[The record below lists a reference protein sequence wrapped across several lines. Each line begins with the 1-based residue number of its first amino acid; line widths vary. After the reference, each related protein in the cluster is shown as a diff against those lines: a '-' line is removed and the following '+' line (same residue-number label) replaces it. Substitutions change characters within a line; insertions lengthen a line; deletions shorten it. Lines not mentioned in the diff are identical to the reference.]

1 MTDAPPTAPDSSS
14 PDAPGPDT
22 TGPDPETVARE
33 FLVALRGKRSQTA
46 WSRRLGYRS
55 NVAYA
60 WESGR
65 RWPTAAETFRACG
78 RAHIDV
84 EASLIRFYGS
94 RPAWL
99 DTVDPS
105 SPEGIAAFL
114 DDLRGS
120 TSITDLSEHSGIS
133 RYSVSRW
140 LAGRTQPRLPD
151 FFCMIE
157 AASVRLVD
165 FLAALVDPAQLP
177 SVHPIWLRLES
188 RRRGAF
194 ELPWTQAVVRC
205 LEIQDYIQLP
215 AHEPG
220 WIARRLGIPADE
232 EARCIEF
239 LRKAGRITW
248 TGTHFTADT
257 RAVDTRLH
265 PAVGRRLKAHWA
277 RVGAERAEAGSPGQ
291 FSYNVFTVSRAD
303 FERIRQA
310 HLDYYRLLR
319 SIVSESTPE
328 EVVAVANVQLF
339 ALNDHSSETA
349 PP

>member
-1 MTDAPPTAPDSSS
+1 MTEPTAS
-14 PDAPGPDT
+14 PRLDF
-22 TGPDPETVARE
+22 EQVARE
-33 FLVALRGKRSQTA
+33 LLVSLRGQRSQTA

-65 RWPTAAETFRACG
+65 RWPTAAETFRACR
-78 RAHIDV
+78 RANVDV
-84 EASLIRFYGS
+84 DASLVRFYGT
-94 RPAWL
+94 RPGWL
-99 DTVDPS
+99 DTVDVATA
-105 SPEGIAAFL
+105 EGIAAFL

-120 TSITDLSEHSGIS
+120 TSITDLALHSGIS

-140 LAGRTQPRLPD
+140 LSGKTQPRLPD
-151 FFCMIE
+151 FLCLIE

-165 FLAALVDPAQLP
+165 LMAALVDPAGLA
-177 SVHPIWLRLES
+177 SIHATWLRLES
-188 RRRGAF
+188 RRRGAY

-205 LEIQDYIQLP
+205 LEVHDYIRLP

-220 WIARRLGIPADE
+220 WIARRLGIPTEE

-239 LRKAGRITW
+239 LRNTGRIAW
-248 TGTHFTADT
+248 TGTHFTPDT

-277 RVGAERAEAGSPGQ
+277 RVGAARAEVGSPGQ

-339 ALNDHSSETA
+339 ALDDHPSEGIGA
-349 PP
+349 DIGGSPSPDP